1 MLDLNL
7 DEINVFNR
15 MEINGRERRLSFP
28 PKLCDIM
35 ETVWTEPT
43 NSSPR
48 RPCVKKISQKEDV
61 PQSPRDYFD
70 NLCDTDC
77 QDELFLLPESVLNM
91 DSEAVREDLSRI
103 AMSFSRPSSSPHNS
117 FDSTDSGKSLRLL
130 EDPDGFH
137 LARASDDCR
146 TLWICEFIL

>member
-1 MLDLNL
+1 MLDLAL
-7 DEINVFNR
+7 DEINVFHR
-15 MEINGRERRLSFP
+15 IEINVKERRLSFP

-43 NSSPR
+43 SSSPS
-48 RPCVKKISQKEDV
+48 RPSATNGVTNISHKEDV

-103 AMSFSRPSSSPHNS
+103 AMSFGRPSPHNS
-117 FDSTDSGKSLRLL
+117 LDSTDSGMSLRFL
-130 EDPDGFH
+130 EDQDGFH

-146 TLWICEFIL
+146 TLWICK

>member
-43 NSSPR
+43 SRTCPT
-48 RPCVKKISQKEDV
+48 KISPKEEV
-61 PQSPRDYFD
+61 QQSPRDYFD

-103 AMSFSRPSSSPHNS
+103 ALSFVRPSPHNS
-117 FDSTDSGKSLRLL
+117 LDSTDSGMSLRFL
-130 EDPDGFH
+130 EDQDGFH

-146 TLWICEFIL
+146 TLWICKFLFLR

>member
-1 MLDLNL
+1 MLDLAL
-7 DEINVFNR
+7 DEINVFHR
-15 MEINGRERRLSFP
+15 IEINVKERRLSFP

-103 AMSFSRPSSSPHNS
+103 AMSFVRPSPHNS
-117 FDSTDSGKSLRLL
+117 LDSTDSGMSLRFL
-130 EDPDGFH
+130 EDQDGFH

-146 TLWICEFIL
+146 TLWICK